1 MKIFS
6 AALNIHDHN
15 TYDGVFHNQIERH
28 NRIKHNLNYEWSHD
42 PGPSKKFFNEHVLEQ
57 FLKRNEDHLFA
68 FTVSN
73 LGQEFVS
80 DLLDKY
86 FPSKD
91 FLQFKPKSLW
101 EPYHNE
107 YIYYIDHHQS
117 HATYA
122 FLNSGFPES
131 DILAIDGRGW
141 QFSCIFI
148 DKQGN
153 IKDLSKKIP
162 IGGLWNRLAQDIGFK
177 YLDAG
182 KVMGLAGYGKYNYQT
197 HAMIE
202 TYLMNPNH
210 RLPEF
215 APQVLENNKREDIA
229 FTLQYVTIEL
239 IKKYVYPLKTCDN
252 LCVAGGVAYNGY
264 MNEEL
269 TKHYENVFVPP
280 AVGDEGQALG
290 TYMHA
295 DYYLNGTIHKTNV
308 FSGKTHDIDSN
319 IFTGM
324 NFEKWPED
332 KLLNTIA
339 KEIANGKI
347 VGWYQGKSESG
358 NRALGN
364 RSILADPRN
373 PNIKDIINSKIK
385 KREDFRPFA
394 PSVLEEHY
402 QEYFDTNQPSPY
414 MSRIMPVKLDTVPGI
429 THVDGTARIQTVNR
443 EFNKKYYDL
452 INCFYKHTGIPML
465 LNTSFNCQ
473 EPIVESPEDALTT
486 FKNTGLDILV
496 IDDFIVR
503 K

>member
-1 MKIFS
+1 MNIFS

-197 HAMIE
+197 HVMIE

-414 MSRIMPVKLDTVPGI
+414 MSRIMPVKVDTVPGI

-473 EPIVESPEDALTT
+473 EPIVESPEDALKT

>member
-1 MKIFS
+1 MNIFS

-141 QFSCIFI
+141 QFNCIFI

-324 NFEKWPED
+324 NFEKLPED

-414 MSRIMPVKLDTVPGI
+414 MSRIMPVKVDTVPGI

>member
-1 MKIFS
+1 MNIFS

-141 QFSCIFI
+141 QFNCIFI

-319 IFTGM
+319 IFT
-324 NFEKWPED
+324 
-332 KLLNTIA
+332 
-339 KEIANGKI
+339 
-347 VGWYQGKSESG
+347 
-358 NRALGN
+358 
-364 RSILADPRN
+364 
-373 PNIKDIINSKIK
+373 
-385 KREDFRPFA
+385 
-394 PSVLEEHY
+394 
-402 QEYFDTNQPSPY
+402 
-414 MSRIMPVKLDTVPGI
+414 
-429 THVDGTARIQTVNR
+429 
-443 EFNKKYYDL
+443 
-452 INCFYKHTGIPML
+452 
-465 LNTSFNCQ
+465 
-473 EPIVESPEDALTT
+473 
-486 FKNTGLDILV
+486 
-496 IDDFIVR
+496 
-503 K
+503 

>member
-1 MKIFS
+1 MNIFS

-324 NFEKWPED
+324 DFEKWPED

-414 MSRIMPVKLDTVPGI
+414 MSRIMPVKVDTVPGI

>member
-1 MKIFS
+1 MNIFS

-264 MNEEL
+264 MNEQL

-414 MSRIMPVKLDTVPGI
+414 MSRIMPVKVDTVPGI